1 MWARQHLSSGSGVE
15 TETALCR
22 YCHYYL
28 LSTVWVDIVTVY
40 TSTVWVLDIATIYRL
55 CRYLQCP
62 RPVCGVLHPPWWLC
76 HEIKL
81 LIIPPR
87 EGWAGRPQ
95 TRGWKI
101 VSFMAEQKHSSRSIS
116 IENHGWRSGIMKI
129 TICPAAPPKP
139 GLRWSF

>member
-40 TSTVWVLDIATIYRL
+40 TSTVCVLDIATIYRL

-62 RPVCGVLHPPWWLC
+62 PRVWRAPPSLVVVSWNKTPHYSTEGGL
-76 HEIKL
+76 
-81 LIIPPR
+81 
-87 EGWAGRPQ
+87 GWAATA
-95 TRGWKI
+95 TRRWKI

-116 IENHGWRSGIMKI
+116 IENRGWRSGIMKI